1 MRVLIA
7 DDAALI
13 RSGVSHLLEE
23 AGIETVGQASDAGQ
37 LLALVRATQPDAAV
51 VDIRMPPTHTDEGLL
66 AARTIRQEHPGV
78 AVLLLSQYLDASY
91 AVRLLQDGTAGV
103 GYLMKDEIAR
113 ASTLSDAL
121 HRVVSGECVVD
132 PAIVRRLLARARAH
146 NPLDALSAREREVLA
161 LMAEGHTNRSICRV
175 LQLSPKTV
183 ESHVGHVFSKL
194 GLLDEG
200 DGHRRVLA
208 VLAHLRQDWPR

>member
-7 DDAALI
+7 DDTALI
-13 RSGVSHLLEE
+13 RSGVSRLLQESGINIVGE
-23 AGIETVGQASDAGQ
+23 AGDAGQ
-37 LLALVRATQPDAAV
+37 LLALVRATRPDAVV
-51 VDIRMPPTHTDEGLL
+51 VDIRMPPTHTDEGLV
-66 AARTIRQEHPGV
+66 AARMIRQQHPGV

-91 AVRLLQDGTAGV
+91 AMRLLQDGTTGV
-103 GYLMKDEIAR
+103 GYLMKDEVAR

-132 PAIVRRLLARARAH
+132 PAIVRRLLNRARAH
-146 NPLDALSAREREVLA
+146 NPIDALTAREREVLA
-161 LMAEGHTNRSICRV
+161 LMAEGHTNGAICR
-175 LQLSPKTV
+175 LLSLSPKTV

-208 VLAHLRQDWPR
+208 VLAHLRLDGSS